1 MRKSPQDVREAIF
14 ANFGQFDKISTKA
27 AENTML

>member
-1 MRKSPQDVREAIF
+1 MCKSPQDVREAIF
-14 ANFGQFDKISTKA
+14 ANSGQFDKISTKA